1 MEAIRRIITVK
12 NQSITVILPDDFT
25 ADEVE
30 VIILPKQDDFI
41 LTDEMKAT
49 LDSRVNE
56 PIEEYLTS
64 EESLN
69 RIKNKYGL

>member
-1 MEAIRRIITVK
+1 MEAIRQFVTVK
-12 NQSITVILPDDFT
+12 NHTINIILPDDFN

-30 VIILPKQDDFI
+30 VIILQKQDDFI

-69 RIKNKYGL
+69 RIKNKYGI